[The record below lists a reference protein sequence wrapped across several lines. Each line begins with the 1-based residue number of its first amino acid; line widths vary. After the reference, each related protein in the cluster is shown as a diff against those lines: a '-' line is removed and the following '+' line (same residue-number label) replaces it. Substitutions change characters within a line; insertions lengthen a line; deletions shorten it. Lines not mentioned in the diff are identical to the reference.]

1 MGIPGKLDLRMHG
14 RSTRGGRWLGAWCP
28 GDSNF
33 ARARSGSCAAAPAQQ
48 QPHSS
53 SRTAPR
59 AASCWMSSVYNTEPP
74 TNGKVILKTSL
85 GDVDLEL
92 WPKEAPKA
100 VRNFVQLC
108 LEGYYDG
115 CTFFRLIKD
124 LFAQTGDPT
133 GTGHGGESIY
143 GGSFPD
149 EFHSRLRF
157 SHRGLVAMAN
167 ASEANSN
174 GSQFFITLSDCEW
187 LNNKHTIFGRITGDT
202 IYNVLQ
208 MNELEVNGEVPM
220 YPPKILST
228 QVLHSPFDDIV
239 PRQIARA
246 EQPKAKSKKRERKK
260 LKKKNTSLLSFGEEA
275 DEQDKELDAVLASD
289 TSSRGVASS
298 HDLLDDTTL
307 LKESAD
313 EVLNSRLRETN
324 EANALEEQRQK
335 AAKQKL
341 KDAAA
346 SAAAGGGG
354 SSSSSPATAQRGV
367 DDDVEEALAESDE
380 EAAAAASM
388 SFDEQMRQKL
398 KAKQATL
405 SGPADEQ
412 ARIDELKEQMGF
424 KSAKSGGSG
433 GPRKGTKAARRN
445 VSGDVDDTGKRKAE
459 EAFMSPLEVMR
470 EKYKRKK
477 ASNTSRQQDVRA
489 PLGHIATSK
498 GQHNLL
504 KLMLFWLSC

>member
-1 MGIPGKLDLRMHG
+1 MAD
-14 RSTRGGRWLGAWCP
+14 TRGL
-28 GDSNF
+28 SV
-33 ARARSGSCAAAPAQQ
+33 SPA
-48 QPHSS
+48 
-53 SRTAPR
+53 
-59 AASCWMSSVYNTEPP
+59 MSSVYNSEPP

-115 CTFFRLIKD
+115 CSFFRLIKD
-124 LFAQTGDPT
+124 LFAQTGDPSN
-133 GTGHGGESIY
+133 TGHGGDSIY
-143 GGSFPD
+143 GGTFPD

-157 SHRGLVAMAN
+157 THRGLVAMAN
-167 ASEANSN
+167 SSEPNSN

-208 MNELEVNGEVPM
+208 MNELEVNGEVPV
-220 YPPKILST
+220 YAPKIIST

-239 PRQIARA
+239 PREIARPGQA
-246 EQPKAKSKKRERKK
+246 KPKSKKSERKK

-275 DEQDKELDAVLASD
+275 EEEDKELDAVLASD

-307 LKESAD
+307 LKDAAD
-313 EVLNSRLRETN
+313 EVLNSRLREAN
-324 EANALEEQRQK
+324 EATEREEQRQED
-335 AAKQKL
+335 AKQKL
-341 KDAAA
+341 KSAAAAAA
-346 SAAAGGGG
+346 SVG
-354 SSSSSPATAQRGV
+354 SDHHSV
-367 DDDVEEALAESDE
+367 DDDVEEALAEDE
-380 EAAAAASM
+380 DDGALETSTAQADM
-388 SFDEQMRQKL
+388 SFDERMRQKL

-405 SGPADEQ
+405 NTAVDEQ
-412 ARIDELKEQMGF
+412 AKIDELKEKMGF
-424 KSAKSGGSG
+424 KSAKGGSR
-433 GPRKGTKAARRN
+433 GPRKGEKAARRN
-445 VSGDVDDTGKRKAE
+445 TSGDVDDSGKRKAE

-477 ASNTSRQQDVRA
+477 ASNTSRQQDVSHRWVVLTIGCCTFA
-489 PLGHIATSK
+489 
-498 GQHNLL
+498 LL
-504 KLMLFWLSC
+504 SHRKALNEMCVCVYVRVPDFGEASIFQEYVWRNEAGKDDRTRQLCCQLTRRG

>member
-1 MGIPGKLDLRMHG
+1 
-14 RSTRGGRWLGAWCP
+14 
-28 GDSNF
+28 
-33 ARARSGSCAAAPAQQ
+33 
-48 QPHSS
+48 
-53 SRTAPR
+53 
-59 AASCWMSSVYNTEPP
+59 MSSVYNSEPP

-115 CTFFRLIKD
+115 CSFFRLIKD

-133 GTGHGGESIY
+133 NTGRGGDSIY
-143 GGSFPD
+143 GGTFPD

-157 SHRGLVAMAN
+157 THRGLVAMAN
-167 ASEANSN
+167 SSEPNSN

-208 MNELEVNGEVPM
+208 MNELEVDGEVPT
-220 YPPKILST
+220 YPPKIIST

-239 PRQIARA
+239 PREIARPGQA
-246 EQPKAKSKKRERKK
+246 KPKTKKSERKK

-275 DEQDKELDAVLASD
+275 DEEDKQLDAVLASD

-307 LKESAD
+307 LKDSAD
-313 EVLNSRLRETN
+313 EVLNSKLRESN
-324 EANALEEQRQK
+324 EANEREEQRQEN
-335 AAKQKL
+335 AKQKL
-341 KDAAA
+341 KNAAA
-346 SAAAGGGG
+346 AAAAG
-354 SSSSSPATAQRGV
+354 SSGHRGV
-367 DDDVEEALAESDE
+367 DDDVEDALAEGEDD
-380 EAAAAASM
+380 AALEPSAAQADM
-388 SFDEQMRQKL
+388 SFDERMRKKL

-405 SGPADEQ
+405 NSATDEQ
-412 ARIDELKEQMGF
+412 AKIDELKEKMGF
-424 KSAKSGGSG
+424 KSAKGGSR
-433 GPRKGTKAARRN
+433 GPRKGEKAARRN
-445 VSGDVDDTGKRKAE
+445 TSGDVDDSGKRKAE

-477 ASNTSRQQDVRA
+477 ASNTSRQQDVSHRWDVVTTRCCVFSV
-489 PLGHIATSK
+489 LCHRNS
-498 GQHNLL
+498 
-504 KLMLFWLSC
+504 